1 LTTIAKLPRWLRDF
15 LPLILW
21 MGLIFWF
28 SSRSVL
34 LTIES
39 DAGEKLFYK
48 SAHIF
53 VYALLAWLWWRAISP
68 QRAVNWATILA
79 AVGLSAL
86 YGISDEIHQLFV
98 PGRHGQVADVLF
110 DTSGALAMML
120 IVRRAALVKLQF
132 RKTVRQFSGK

>member
-1 LTTIAKLPRWLRDF
+1 
-15 LPLILW
+15 
-21 MGLIFWF
+21 MGLIFRF

-34 LTIES
+34 LPLES
-39 DAGEKLFYK
+39 EAGEKLLYK

-53 VYALLAWLWWRAISP
+53 VYAVLAWLWWRAISP
-68 QRAVNWATILA
+68 RRAVNWSIILSA
-79 AVGLSAL
+79 AGLSAL

-120 IVRRAALVKLQF
+120 IVRRVASAGLHLK
-132 RKTVRQFSGK
+132 KTVRQFSGQ